1 MEQTEI
7 LSRLGVSL
15 AIGLLV
21 GLERGWSQ
29 RSQEDH
35 KRAAGFRTFALSG
48 LLGGVAGLV
57 SLSAGGVVLGSA
69 FVAYAA
75 TFAAFHWLEAT
86 TDHDLSATSVIA
98 GLLTFLLG
106 SLAVLGDIGV
116 SVAGAVAATALLAF
130 REQLHHW
137 VANLTWAEISSV
149 LILLAMTFLLLP
161 LLPNR
166 TIDPWGAINPR
177 EVWLLT
183 ILIAAVS
190 FIGYIAIKVFGDRM
204 GILLAAAAGG
214 LASSTATTLALA
226 RMGKE
231 RPESTRLLGAGI
243 LLAGVVMIARV
254 AGITLLLNA
263 PLAGQIILPI
273 AAAGV
278 VLGLIAFL
286 LALGHRG
293 ATSPMAA
300 TENPLS
306 IGTALKLGAAIVA
319 VMLAVGYVRSILGS
333 AGVLLVAAASGIFDA
348 DALTISMSRLDGNQ
362 LDIPTAAQAI
372 LVGVAVNTLT
382 KAIIAA
388 SIGGV
393 RLGLTVIVAS
403 LAALA
408 AGLAV
413 IWVLS

>member
-57 SLSAGGVVLGSA
+57 SLSAGGVVLGLA
-69 FVAYAA
+69 FAAYAA
-75 TFAAFHWLEAT
+75 AFAAFHWLEAT

-106 SLAVLGDIGV
+106 SLAVLGDIGA

-130 REQLHHW
+130 REQLHRW

-161 LLPNR
+161 LLPDR
-166 TIDPWGAINPR
+166 AIDPWGAINPR

-190 FIGYIAIKVFGDRM
+190 FVGYVAMKIFGDRM
-204 GILLAAAAGG
+204 GILLAAAVGG

-226 RMGKE
+226 RMSKE
-231 RPESTRLLGAGI
+231 RPESVRLLSAGI
-243 LLAGVVMIARV
+243 LLAGVVMMARV
-254 AGITLLLNA
+254 AGVTLLLNA
-263 PLAGQIILPI
+263 PLAGQIIVPI
-273 AAAGV
+273 AAAGAI
-278 VLGLIAFL
+278 LGLSAFV
-286 LALGHRG
+286 LALGPRG
-293 ATSPMAA
+293 PTSHLAA
-300 TENPLS
+300 AQNPLAVD
-306 IGTALKLGAAIVA
+306 TALKLGAVIVA
-319 VMLAVGYVRSILGS
+319 VMLAVGYLRSILGS
-333 AGVLLVAAASGIFDA
+333 AGALLVAAVSGIVDA
-348 DALTISMSRLDGNQ
+348 DAVTLSMARLGGHGLEIQ
-362 LDIPTAAQAI
+362 TAAQAI
-372 LVGVAVNTLT
+372 MVGVAVNTFT
-382 KAIIAA
+382 KAIMAG
-388 SIGGV
+388 SVGGW
-393 RLGLTVIVAS
+393 RLGLVVSTAS

-408 AGLAV
+408 GGLAAAAMQY
-413 IWVLS
+413 